1 MVLLIQRSLAQ
12 ADRSLM
18 GLISMRDIAELT
30 QIGTQL
36 AAQTVNSNKEILSKP
51 GRPEVRPLSLNASP
65 SEFFGQSLTNMVQP
79 AADQLVRAFNGQNMM
94 QPGLSHATRRAA
106 AAPTRAA
113 VPPIETPTGDLPLE
127 FQSRPLFGGSLG
139 DRGGG
144 GGGGGQ
150 LNTWMNLANSFL
162 RGTNGVDGQ
171 PLSTDGRPLPS
182 IQQLIPGANKNFG
195 FRQGEGC
202 LPFIGEFMRAA
213 YGNCVRQA
221 DEQTWD
227 TWGKEITNALLGGK
241 IDLLRAS
248 KETCKRGAEREQCG
262 QLRKAVSDCDI
273 IGSIQVA
280 SNMNRAVARC
290 DEISGIIDQNPR
302 TVLNQMNGLIN
313 GEMAQGFLNNFLG

>member
-1 MVLLIQRSLAQ
+1 
-12 ADRSLM
+12 
-18 GLISMRDIAELT
+18 
-30 QIGTQL
+30 
-36 AAQTVNSNKEILSKP
+36 
-51 GRPEVRPLSLNASP
+51 
-65 SEFFGQSLTNMVQP
+65 MVQP
-79 AADQLVRAFNGQNMM
+79 AADQLVRAFNGQNIL

-113 VPPIETPTGDLPLE
+113 VPPIETPTGDLPVE

-171 PLSTDGRPLPS
+171 PLSTNGRPLPS

-195 FRQGEGC
+195 FQQGEGKPADQISKPELAGC

-241 IDLLRAS
+241 IDLLRARYS
-248 KETCKRGAEREQCG
+248 YTLA
-262 QLRKAVSDCDI
+262 A
-273 IGSIQVA
+273 
-280 SNMNRAVARC
+280 
-290 DEISGIIDQNPR
+290 PR
-302 TVLNQMNGLIN
+302 L
-313 GEMAQGFLNNFLG
+313 